1 MRITLLLLT
10 LFAFSLPAHAGL
22 FTTVDDRANHI
33 STQLQGNN
41 SYHAHLAR
49 ELANVA
55 VDEKGQH
62 DVTAALEFIRMAEAH
77 ADQAGGGQ

>member
-10 LFAFSLPAHAGL
+10 LFAFILPAHAGM
-22 FTTVDDRANHI
+22 FSTIDDRANHI
-33 STQLQGNN
+33 SAQLEGNN
-41 SYHAHLAR
+41 NYHAHLAR

-55 VDEKGQH
+55 VEEKGQH

-77 ADQAGGGQ
+77 ADQAGGAK